1 MCQHNEF
8 KILYYKDGFIIRECI
23 HCKQIEVKTEG
34 WVTPG
39 ILQQAAALL
48 SKLYINDPELAS
60 LLDTL
65 SKNKK
70 K

>member
-48 SKLYINDPELAS
+48 SKLYITQS
-60 LLDTL
+60 
-65 SKNKK
+65 
-70 K
+70 